1 MNYYLDVLR
10 NYANFSGKL
19 DLRGYWMFIVIN
31 FIIGLLLG
39 VVGAITGIIII
50 GYIYSLFILIPS
62 IAATIRRLRDA
73 NTNVLWILITFVPII
88 GTIWLIILLVRPS
101 GYCNT

>member
-1 MNYYLDVLR
+1 
-10 NYANFSGKL
+10 
-19 DLRGYWMFIVIN
+19 MFIVIN